1 MKLNAFEKIIRKV
14 VREEIDYAL
23 RREIALLKE
32 ELALKPHQRVVETK
46 HDPFYDANPQEAK
59 NFRAKLKEQMPP
71 PNFSTGNGTLDSLL
85 SETALAPTPE
95 ETFAANDPVN
105 QFINKD
111 YSPLMEAIDKKKDF
125 RP

>member
-1 MKLNAFEKIIRKV
+1 MKLSAFEKVIRKV

-32 ELALKPHQRVVETK
+32 ELTKPNQNLQINESNNSKEKT
-46 HDPFYDANPQEAK
+46 E
-59 NFRAKLKEQMPP
+59 FRQKLQQQIPTF
-71 PNFSTGNGTLDSLL
+71 NTGDGTLDSLL
-85 SETALAPTPE
+85 NETALTPSPE
-95 ETFAANDPVN
+95 ETFAVNDPVN

-111 YSPLMEAIDKKKDF
+111 YGPLMEAMDKNKKY

>member
-14 VREEIDYAL
+14 VLEEIDYAL

-32 ELALKPHQRVVETK
+32 ELGQNPKPQVTESKPDVTK
-46 HDPFYDANPQEAK
+46 EE
-59 NFRAKLKEQMPP
+59 FRKKIQQQMPSL
-71 PNFSTGNGTLDSLL
+71 NTGNGTLDSLL
-85 SETALAPTPE
+85 SETALAPSPE

-105 QFINKD
+105 EFLNKD
-111 YSPLMEAIDKKKDF
+111 YSQLMNAMDKKKEHF

>member
-1 MKLNAFEKIIRKV
+1 MKLDTFEKIIRKV
-14 VREEIDYAL
+14 VREEIDHAL

-32 ELALKPHQRVVETK
+32 ELNTQPQQRVVETRV
-46 HDPFYDANPQEAK
+46 NSQEAES
-59 NFRAKLKEQMPP
+59 FRAKLKEQMPP
-71 PNFSTGNGTLDSLL
+71 PNFNTGNGALDSLL

-95 ETFAANDPVN
+95 ETFASNDPIN

-111 YSPLMEAIDKKKDF
+111 YSQLMEAIDKKREF